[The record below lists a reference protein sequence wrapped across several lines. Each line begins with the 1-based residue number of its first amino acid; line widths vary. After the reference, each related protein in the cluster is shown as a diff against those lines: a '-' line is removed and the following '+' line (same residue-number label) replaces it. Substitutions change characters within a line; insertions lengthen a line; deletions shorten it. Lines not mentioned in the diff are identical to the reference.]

1 MSTIEKSIDV
11 NVPVQT
17 AYNQWTQFEEFPLFM
32 EGIEAVEQLDDK
44 HLHWRAEIG
53 GKQKEWDSE
62 IIEQIP
68 DQRIMWR
75 STSGANNAGTV
86 SFIPVAPHTTR
97 VKVEMVYD
105 PNGLMENVGDMLG
118 MDDRRVAGDLERFK
132 EYIESRGTETG
143 AWRGKIDS
151 QGIR

>member
-11 NVPVQT
+11 NVPVQM
-17 AYNQWTQFEEFPLFM
+17 AYNQWTQFEEFPRFM
-32 EGIEAVEQLDDK
+32 EGIEEVQQLDDK
-44 HLHWRAEIG
+44 HLHWRAEVSG
-53 GKQKEWDSE
+53 MTKEWDSE
-62 IIEQIP
+62 IVEQIP

-75 STSGANNAGTV
+75 STSGAKNAGTV

-105 PNGLMENVGDMLG
+105 PVGLLENVGDMIG
-118 MDDRRVAGDLERFK
+118 IDDRRVEGDLERFK

-143 AWRGKIDS
+143 AWRGTIKS
-151 QGIR
+151 HST

>member
-11 NVPVQT
+11 NVPVRM
-17 AYNQWTQFEEFPLFM
+17 AYNQWTQFEEFPRFM
-32 EGIEAVEQLDDK
+32 EGIEEVQQLDDK
-44 HLHWRAEIG
+44 HLHWRAEMS
-53 GKQKEWDSE
+53 GKTKEWDSE

-75 STSGANNAGTV
+75 STSGAKNAGTV

-105 PNGLMENVGDMLG
+105 PVGLLENVGDMIG
-118 MDDRRVAGDLERFK
+118 IDDRRVKGDLERFK

-143 AWRGKIDS
+143 AWRGTINS
-151 QGIR
+151 RST